1 MTTPTHNR
9 PVSFDL
15 SREEAWVLH
24 AALTRAVDRALDAD
38 ETPRY
43 AQSLVLQV
51 EAGETAFGATALRY
65 LADVLATHLEDAPER
80 DEAVAATLLS
90 RIRDAV

>member
-1 MTTPTHNR
+1 MSSTTCHGPDG
-9 PVSFDL
+9 VDL

>member
-24 AALTRAVDRALDAD
+24 AALTSALDRALDAD

-43 AQSLVLQV
+43 ARSLVLQV
-51 EAGETAFGATALRY
+51 EAGETAFDPTARQFV
-65 LADVLATHLEDAPER
+65 ADALATHLEDAPER
-80 DEAVAATLLS
+80 DEAVAATLLA
-90 RIRDAV
+90 RVRDAV